1 MHLYVFLILT
11 TICIQKSISACKRQ
25 GRSGIDVQKAE
36 AHMSQSEVIVVGAG
50 PVGIVAALALF
61 KRGISVSILE
71 TEPQP
76 VRDQRAASM
85 HPPTLAMLAELGV
98 TDSIVEKGLIAP
110 KYQFH
115 DRTTGEL
122 VAEFDLT
129 DLTDEFRYPFVLQYE
144 QYKLTRDISDQ
155 FRKESGFDIRFS
167 CPVKQI
173 VQDEDGVTVLID
185 SPHGPEQLR
194 CHYLIGADG
203 GRSTVRKSQNIP
215 FEGFT
220 YAEKFIKIAT
230 HFDFQTAHPH
240 YAYRNYFS
248 DPEEWCNLFKV
259 RGETAGGLW
268 RAIFPTAANEADD
281 LALAPENIERRLQ
294 KFFPKSGAY
303 DVGYANTY
311 SVSQRVAA
319 TFRKGRVLLAGDA
332 AHVNNPIG
340 GMGMNGGIHDAIN
353 LTEKLSAVI
362 RRVGPVELLDLY
374 SRQRRKAA
382 VEYIQVQT
390 IRNKKTLEER
400 DPELRR
406 QSLLDL
412 RRSAEQRETARA
424 FMRRA
429 SLLDSLAAAAAA

>member
-1 MHLYVFLILT
+1 M
-11 TICIQKSISACKRQ
+11 R
-25 GRSGIDVQKAE
+25 
-36 AHMSQSEVIVVGAG
+36 QSEVVVVGAG

-61 KRGISVSILE
+61 KKGISVTILE
-71 TEPQP
+71 AETQP

-85 HPPTLAMLAELGV
+85 HPPTLEMLAHLGI
-98 TDSIVEKGLIAP
+98 TDSIIEKGLVAS

-115 DRTTGEL
+115 DRSTGEL

-129 DLTDEFRYPFVLQYE
+129 DLADEFRYPFVLQYE

-155 FRKESGFDIRFS
+155 FRCESGFDIRFA
-167 CPVKQI
+167 CAAKQI
-173 VQDEDGVTVLID
+173 VQDEDGVTVLAET
-185 SPHGPEQLR
+185 PQGPEQLR
-194 CHYLIGADG
+194 CQYLVGADG
-203 GRSTVRKSQNIP
+203 GRSTVRKSQNIA
-215 FEGFT
+215 FDGFT

-268 RAIFPTAANEADD
+268 RAIFPTSVDEADH
-281 LALAPENIERRLQ
+281 LTLAPENIERRLQ
-294 KFFPKSGAY
+294 KFFPKSGSY
-303 DVGYANTY
+303 DVEYANSY
-311 SVSQRVAA
+311 SVSQCVAA
-319 TFRKGRVLLAGDA
+319 TFRMGRVLLAGDA

-340 GMGMNGGIHDAIN
+340 GMGMNGGVHDAIN

-362 RRVGPVELLDLY
+362 RKEGPVELLELY

-400 DPELRR
+400 DPEVRR
-406 QSLLDL
+406 RSLFEL